1 MKPSITLLVRSRSGA
16 ATALA
21 QLGQQRAVDLGLK
34 VEIVPLREADPLA
47 GCADRECVTALVPVD
62 FAAAQHEAWCLL
74 CQLSLQ
80 RRDVGFSILVLGA
93 ESDAAFEA
101 RQRALLGRPTA
112 AAIPRRRTRS
122 RAA

>member
-1 MKPSITLLVRSRSGA
+1 MKPTILLLVRSSQGN

-21 QLGQQRAVDLGLK
+21 ELGRLRAAELGLT
-34 VEIVPLREADPLA
+34 VEIVAVRDADPLA
-47 GCADRECVTALVPVD
+47 ATSGPESVTAVVPVD

-74 CQLSLQ
+74 CQLSLL

-101 RQRALLGRPTA
+101 RQRALITPPSSA
-112 AAIPRRRTRS
+112 RRR